1 MGPNQWEL
9 FYQLIMEERQMADE
23 KTVGNPAGASL
34 AGFAITT
41 ALLLLYF
48 GIRNKSGVTGGFT
61 NGASVSFRADPA
73 C

>member
-1 MGPNQWEL
+1 
-9 FYQLIMEERQMADE
+9 MADGEPVE
-23 KTVGNPAGASL
+23 KPVGVSL

-41 ALLLLYF
+41 ALLFLYF
-48 GIRNKSGVTGGFT
+48 GIPNKSGGTGGFA